1 DSRTFPNLTRAAENH
16 SIQSAPFSLD
26 TSWIHEAEF
35 RGGPAQVG
43 SRRDAGGF
51 DPSATLD
58 LLMPI
63 AGIDEFIHIFVQ
75 LVVLFF
81 VDVHH
86 VSRFVIGEA
95 DVLTYRRFE
104 IHVLNGVFNTIERRC
119 QVVVSG
125 HYQ

>member
-1 DSRTFPNLTRAAENH
+1 MMSSQLWTEADTF
-16 SIQSAPFSLD
+16 
-26 TSWIHEAEF
+26 WIPEAEP

-43 SRRDAGGF
+43 SRRAGGF
-51 DPSATLD
+51 DLSGTLD

-63 AGIDEFIHIFVQ
+63 AGIDEFIDIFVQ

-86 VSRFVIGEA
+86 VARFVIGEA

-104 IHVLNGVFNTIERRC
+104 IHVLNRVFNTIERRC
-119 QVVVSG
+119 
-125 HYQ
+125 